1 MEGIIR
7 VTPEQL
13 NQTASEFENKASS
26 ISSLTSEMTS
36 QVTGMASA
44 WEGEAAAS
52 YVSKFQGLEDD
63 IQRMIRMVQ
72 EHAADLQEMARNY
85 SSAETTNMESISGLS
100 SDVII

>member
-1 MEGIIR
+1 MEGIIK
-7 VTPEQL
+7 VSPQL
-13 NQTASEFENKASS
+13 LSSTASEFGNQGNQ
-26 ISSLTSEMTS
+26 ISNITTEMMSLI
-36 QVTGMASA
+36 TGMAST
-44 WEGEAAAS
+44 WEGDAATA
-52 YVSKFQGLEDD
+52 YITKFRGLEDD